1 MLRRLLRKGRVYFR
15 TTKDPSPNE
24 ASLVHDAYTP
34 TPHKTTPK
42 NPSDYV
48 WLHPSLKTDL
58 EHHPLIQAWLENKQP
73 AKKLYTKIDHD
84 LYQLPLLSAECVTMW
99 NEELAH
105 FSRWRELEDVDI
117 QAPNSMN
124 SYGFIL
130 EDLNAQPPWEQMM
143 QDVISPISAEL
154 FPLVHGQGLDE
165 LHSFV
170 VEYGSGLDRDLGF
183 HVDASDVTVNLCL
196 GENFVGNEL
205 YFEGR
210 RCELHRQTPAFPGEK
225 FFYSHQP
232 GVAILHAGKHR
243 HGAVSIESGI
253 RRNVILWCSS
263 STLEEDKR
271 CPSWCPEGKTN
282 STA

>member
-1 MLRRLLRKGRVYFR
+1 MPNTSVPKFY
-15 TTKDPSPNE
+15 KNPS
-24 ASLVHDAYTP
+24 
-34 TPHKTTPK
+34 KT
-42 NPSDYV
+42 PSDYV
-48 WLHPSLKTDL
+48 WLHPSLKTHL
-58 EHHPLIQAWLENKQP
+58 EYHSSIQNWLDNKAP
-73 AKKLYTKIDHD
+73 PHKICTKIHKD
-84 LYQLPLLSAECVTMW
+84 LYQLPLLSPECVSLW

-130 EDLNAQPPWEQMM
+130 EDLNAQAPWRKLM
-143 QDVISPISAEL
+143 QDVVSPLSAEL
-154 FPLVHGQGLDE
+154 FPLVHGDGLDE
-165 LHSFV
+165 LHSFI

-196 GENFVGNEL
+196 GDTFVGNEL

-210 RCELHRQTPAFPGEK
+210 RCELHRQNPAFPGEK

-232 GVAILHAGKHR
+232 GIAILHAGKHR
-243 HGAVSIESGI
+243 HGAVAIEKGT

-263 STLEEDKR
+263 STLEEVSG
-271 CPSWCPEGKTN
+271 CPDWCPEGTIAH
-282 STA
+282 TA